1 MHSPVCTG
9 VEMCIRCE
17 LLALIEGGLRG
28 LDARVS
34 DSGLAWTVRSVDR
47 IPCWT
52 VGNFSLLFR
61 GGLKYMIETGK
72 KEVE

>member
-1 MHSPVCTG
+1 MHSPVCTS
-9 VEMCIRCE
+9 VEMCIRYG
-17 LLALIEGGLRG
+17 LLALIKGGLRR
-28 LDARVS
+28 LDTRAS

-47 IPCWT
+47 LPCWT

-72 KEVE
+72 HEVE